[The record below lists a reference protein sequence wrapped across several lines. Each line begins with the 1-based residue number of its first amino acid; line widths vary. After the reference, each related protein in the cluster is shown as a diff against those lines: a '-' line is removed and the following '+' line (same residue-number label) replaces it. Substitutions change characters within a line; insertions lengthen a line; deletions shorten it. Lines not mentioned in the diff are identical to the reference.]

1 MMAGPPIA
9 ARVTD
14 LRVVPSRSQLV
25 WTRAAPFVRRQF
37 GDELYLAQPCQRS
50 RSRALAAAEMVGG
63 RVLVAVVTKR
73 FDAVQDAV
81 DHTDRLQGNGVR
93 VSAGLGDGAADQ
105 WERALG
111 LALHTKPS
119 HLNQVFPAAA
129 LSQRM
134 LQQAGAATVVNA
146 LVRPSGTAGL
156 VQVGTGPHS
165 QANESSALPVG
176 VALDM
181 LVEVG
186 VRSVKF
192 FPMGGAARL
201 AELSALARAA
211 AKRSMMV
218 EPTGGIGLAEVA
230 NIVRACRSE
239 GVPLVM
245 PHLYGS
251 LKDPATN
258 DLDLGRLRAAVEVLD
273 GA

>member
-1 MMAGPPIA
+1 MTVDLCEFSQGHRFLLNVEAVTEER
-9 ARVTD
+9 AR
-14 LRVVPSRSQLV
+14 
-25 WTRAAPFVRRQF
+25 
-37 GDELYLAQPCQRS
+37 
-50 RSRALAAAEMVGG
+50 AAAEMAGA

-81 DHTDRLQGNGVR
+81 EHADRLQSKGVR

-105 WERALG
+105 WERALR
-111 LALHTKPS
+111 LALHSKPS

-129 LSQRM
+129 LSQRI

-146 LVRPSGTAGL
+146 LVRPSGIPGL
-156 VQVGTGPHS
+156 VQVGTGPDS
-165 QANESSALPVG
+165 QAHGSSALPVS

-181 LVEVG
+181 LAEVG

-201 AELSALARAA
+201 AELTALARAA
-211 AKRSMMV
+211 AERAMMV
-218 EPTGGIGLAEVA
+218 EPTGGISVAEVA
-230 NIVRACRSE
+230 DIVHACRSE

-258 DLDLGRLRAAVEVLD
+258 DLDLGRLRAAIEVLD
-273 GA
+273 SA

>member
-1 MMAGPPIA
+1 MTVDLLEFSQGH
-9 ARVTD
+9 RVLLNVEAVTEE
-14 LRVVPSRSQLV
+14 RA
-25 WTRAAPFVRRQF
+25 RAAAGIA
-37 GDELYLAQPCQRS
+37 GD
-50 RSRALAAAEMVGG
+50 

-81 DHTDRLQGNGVR
+81 EHADRLQCNGVR

-105 WERALG
+105 WERALS
-111 LALHTKPS
+111 LALHSKPS
-119 HLNQVFPAAA
+119 HLNQVFPAAP

-134 LQQAGAATVVNA
+134 LQQAGAVTVVNA
-146 LVRPSGTAGL
+146 LVRPSGIPGL
-156 VQVGTGPHS
+156 VQVGTGPRS
-165 QANESSALPVG
+165 QAHESSALPVG

-181 LVEVG
+181 LIEVG

-211 AKRSMMV
+211 AERSMMV
-218 EPTGGIGLAEVA
+218 EPTGGIGVAEVA
-230 NIVRACRSE
+230 DIVRACRSE
-239 GVPLVM
+239 GVPVVM

-251 LKDPATN
+251 LKNPATN
-258 DLDLGRLRAAVEVLD
+258 DLDLGRLRTAVGVLD